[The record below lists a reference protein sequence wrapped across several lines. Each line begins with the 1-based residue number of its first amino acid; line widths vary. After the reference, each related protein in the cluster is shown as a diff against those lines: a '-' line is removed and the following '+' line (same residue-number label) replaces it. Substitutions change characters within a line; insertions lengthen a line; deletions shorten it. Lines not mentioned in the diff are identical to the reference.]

1 MSLWNNVCKI
11 IQGYKS
17 QNLPENKIEELWKTI
32 FMELGWSMINGELKT
47 QVEIPIGANNK
58 LRLDILLNVDSKNVL
73 VVELKR
79 PNQILIDKHSSQLI
93 SYMLQ
98 MRMKIGILIC
108 NELQIFY
115 DDPNNNEK
123 PQKLLSI
130 DFVENNQKG
139 IEFFN
144 LLTRSNFSEQ
154 RLQQYCESLLNE
166 RKEDEKAEKIVNE
179 LLNNDKIHDDFNEF
193 LYNKYGEKIA
203 KRLMERIK
211 LIIENKYPGPVIGA
225 LAKRLFGKWI
235 TEERFSLTEIQA
247 LCDER
252 YSRLNFSSGYPILRE
267 ITDANY
273 NTVRYDH
280 KGRARYWRDDFY
292 GYGKKFCISS
302 QWYES
307 QREQLISY
315 FDRLSMDSITHSEK
329 YTFNFDGKTYKIV
342 LEPDHMSKYPHLI
355 DLSTGYIAKN
365 QKGTCREFLKPY
377 GFDVPMDADTFLTHD
392 SIKLVHKVLNNLSL
406 TPKELSIKQSY

>member
-1 MSLWNNVCKI
+1 MNLWNNVCKI
-11 IQGYKS
+11 IQGYKH

-32 FMELGWSMINGELKT
+32 LMELGWSMINGELKT

-58 LRLDILLNVDSKNVL
+58 LRLDILLNVDNKNAL

-98 MRMKIGILIC
+98 MRMKVGILIC

-115 DDPNNNEK
+115 DDPTNDEK

-139 IEFFN
+139 IDFFN

-154 RLQQYCESLLNE
+154 RVQQYCESLLNE
-166 RKEDEKAEKIVNE
+166 RKDDEEAGKIVKE
-179 LLNNDKIHDDFNEF
+179 LLSNNKIRNDFNDF

-203 KRLMERIK
+203 KRL
-211 LIIENKYPGPVIGA
+211 IESIDITVRQKKPDPGPGPEPMIGA
-225 LAKRLFGKWI
+225 LAKSFFGKWI
-235 TEERFSLTEIQA
+235 TEERFSSSEIQA

-315 FDRLSMDSITHSEK
+315 FNRLGLDTLSHSVK
-329 YTFNFDGKTYKIV
+329 HTFNIDGKTYKIV

-377 GFDVPMDADTFLTHD
+377 GFDVPMDADIFLTHD
-392 SIKLVHKVLNNLSL
+392 SIKLVHKV
-406 TPKELSIKQSY
+406 